1 MEVHVRFFASLRAR
15 TGEPGCTLDVPD
27 GATVEQALRA
37 VVTRYPALAGG
48 EGAWHFAVNQTHA
61 DSATVLRPGDVL
73 AIFPYLA
80 GG

>member
-15 TGEPGCTLDVPD
+15 SGEPGCTLDLPG
-27 GATVEQALRA
+27 GATVGEALHA

-48 EGAWHFAVNQTHA
+48 EGAWHLAVNQTHA
-61 DSATVLRPGDVL
+61 DPATVLMPGDVL